1 MSMIRQRMWRS
12 QPSLAGSAHWE
23 VNGLSYHFTTSR
35 LALSLPPC
43 SQPLWCR
50 LVGITVCPDVHVFC
64 RCLDKAAVSGP
75 GLTVSRTM
83 VEETKAFLGIM
94 PLFLCICIYQ
104 MAYDPIL

>member
-1 MSMIRQRMWRS
+1 MKV
-12 QPSLAGSAHWE
+12 SADVDHAD
-23 VNGLSYHFTTSR
+23 VPYVL
-35 LALSLPPC
+35 
-43 SQPLWCR
+43 CR
-50 LVGITVCPDVHVFC
+50 VVCC

-75 GLTVSRTM
+75 GPLVSRTV